1 MVFQGYSANPVY
13 LSDFTPSTLYWA
25 SLQVGGRA
33 SAQSG
38 IPPVGEKTNRRS
50 GVDFKNKGMA
60 QREDLKNLSLL
71 GKPDTRLPASPQEA
85 NLEVFPNQRPGR
97 RYWITLNCPEFSSLC
112 PVTGQPDS
120 ARIVIRYV
128 PGETCVETK
137 SLKFYLAS
145 YRNEPAF
152 NEEIVNRILDDLVRV
167 MQPQELIVR
176 GEFAP
181 RGGIQLTTEA
191 TFPESAAVTP

>member
-1 MVFQGYSANPVY
+1 
-13 LSDFTPSTLYWA
+13 
-25 SLQVGGRA
+25 
-33 SAQSG
+33 
-38 IPPVGEKTNRRS
+38 
-50 GVDFKNKGMA
+50 MA
-60 QREDLKNLSLL
+60 AREDLKNLSLL
-71 GKPDTRLPASPQEA
+71 GKPDTRLPASPGEA
-85 NLEVFPNQRPGR
+85 RLEVFPNQRPGR

-128 PGETCVETK
+128 PGEMIVETK

-145 YRNEPAF
+145 FRNQPAF
-152 NEEIVNRILDDLVRV
+152 NEEIVNRILDDLVATL
-167 MQPQELIVR
+167 QPQEIVVR

-191 TFPESAAVTP
+191 SHPEPA